1 MNTPLN
7 INIISHIE
15 NHANNTPDKTA
26 IYRRVIPM
34 QNNNNYYILILCII
48 LFLIS
53 ESKLFGIFIFILG
66 MIQIKSILHNDNWEW
81 EAVSYQKLNSDIN
94 QISKKL
100 IIGGMKPRQVIWLL
114 WAPEQK
120 YELIIMILALIKI
133 GVIISWSSPEQIG
146 GILKFYEKIEEISP
160 ELIIG
165 KPYILNVVKFI
176 KFISFGKMFQSIK
189 VFYPHYNIS
198 SNYLLEKTHECI
210 VETFPAKMD
219 DVSII
224 GFTTGSTGYP
234 KGVEITFGM
243 LNSQVTSWKRI
254 LKDDIVKNNG
264 MVTIL
269 HHSINFIFLDLAVG
283 MSSVLPE
290 GNILDQD
297 SIDINVVM
305 NMVRRFTVD
314 VLTGSPILIKKISDR
329 NYTIPSHLNKIIS
342 YGCEL
347 HLNFFD
353 KIKNAFH
360 PFSEGRLLSMYG
372 STEGGPI
379 SLLDGK
385 DITYNIRQNY
395 KDGNGIC
402 LGRTD
407 SSIIEVYI
415 RDGEFLYNNTSDMK
429 RIEGE
434 ICITGPGA
442 SIKCTREEDTELTK
456 ITDFSGKIF
465 HRTGDYGYYD
475 IYGNL
480 WCLGRISHSVETKWG
495 VIYPLQIEAA
505 VNTLIMPEVFATAFV
520 GIPSSDGSKFKSPF
534 LVFRLFPNYS
544 TLSNETLENVKKL
557 LKSGKMIKHL
567 DIEFI
572 IHDQNEK
579 WPVDPRH
586 KSKIG
591 RSVIA
596 RWVASKILKF

>member
-1 MNTPLN
+1 MNL
-7 INIISHIE
+7 ISHIE
-15 NHANNTPDKTA
+15 NHANNTPNNIA
-26 IYRRVIPM
+26 IYRRVVPI
-34 QNNNNYYILILCII
+34 QNKNNYYILILCII
-48 LFLIS
+48 LFAIILDYSI
-53 ESKLFGIFIFILG
+53 LFGIFLFFLG
-66 MIQIKSILHNDNWEW
+66 LTQIKSILDNDDWEW
-81 EAVSYQKLNSDIN
+81 ESVSYRKLNNDIN

-100 IIGGMKPRQVIWLL
+100 IIGGVKPRQKIWLL

-120 YELIIMILALIKI
+120 YELIIMILALLKI
-133 GVIISWSSPEQIG
+133 GVVISWSSPEQIG

-165 KPYILNVVKFI
+165 KPFILNIVKFI
-176 KFISFGKMFQSIK
+176 KFISLGKIFKSIT
-189 VFYPHYNIS
+189 VFYPHYKIIS
-198 SNYLLEKTHECI
+198 SNLDSECI

-219 DVSII
+219 DVAII

-243 LNSQVTSWKRI
+243 LNSQVNSWKKI

-269 HHSINFIFLDLAVG
+269 HHAINFIFLDLAAG
-283 MSSVLPE
+283 ISSVIPE

-305 NMVRRFTVD
+305 NIVRRFTVD
-314 VLTGSPILIKKISDR
+314 ILTGSPILIKKISDN
-329 NYTIPSHLNKIIS
+329 NYKIPSHVNKIIR

-353 KIKNAFH
+353 KIKDSFQ
-360 PFSEGRLLSMYG
+360 PGTEGRLLSMYG

-379 SLLDGK
+379 AIFDGK
-385 DITYNIRQNY
+385 DITPNIIQNY

-407 SSIIEVYI
+407 ISIIEVYI
-415 RDGEFLYNNTSDMK
+415 RNDDFLYNNTSGMK

-442 SIKCTREEDTELTK
+442 SIKCTRDEDTNLTK
-456 ITDFSGKIF
+456 ITDFSGKIY

-480 WCLGRISHSVETKWG
+480 WCLGRISHLVETKWG
-495 VIYPLQIEAA
+495 VFYPLQVEAA
-505 VNTLIMPEVFATAFV
+505 VNTLIMPEVFATAFI
-520 GIPSSDGSKFKSPF
+520 GIPSSDGSNFYSPF
-534 LVFRLFPNYS
+534 LVFRLFPNHTS
-544 TLSNETLENVKKL
+544 LSSETLSNVKIL

-572 IHDQNEK
+572 IHDPNEK

-591 RSVIA
+591 RPAIA
-596 RWVASKILKF
+596 RWVASKISKF

>member
-1 MNTPLN
+1 M
-7 INIISHIE
+7 NIISHIE
-15 NHANNTPDKTA
+15 NHSNNTPTNIA
-26 IYRRVIPM
+26 IYRRVVPI
-34 QNNNNYYILILCII
+34 QNRNNYYILILCIVLFVII
-48 LFLIS
+48 LDYSI
-53 ESKLFGIFIFILG
+53 LFGILLFFLG
-66 MIQIKSILHNDNWEW
+66 LIQIKSILDNDDWEW
-81 EAVSYQKLNSDIN
+81 EWESVSYRKLNNDIN

-100 IIGGMKPRQVIWLL
+100 IIGGVKPRQKIWLL

-120 YELIIMILALIKI
+120 YDIIIMILALLKI
-133 GVIISWSSPEQIG
+133 GVVISWSSPEQIG
-146 GILKFYEKIEEISP
+146 GLLKFYEKIEEISP

-165 KPYILNVVKFI
+165 KPFILNIVKFI
-176 KFISFGKMFQSIK
+176 KFISFGKIFKSIT

-198 SNYLLEKTHECI
+198 SNLTSDCV

-219 DVSII
+219 DVAII

-243 LNSQVTSWKRI
+243 LNSQVNAWKKIIR
-254 LKDDIVKNNG
+254 DDVMNNG
-264 MVTIL
+264 KVTTL
-269 HHSINFIFLDLAVG
+269 HHAINFIFLDLAVG
-283 MSSVLPE
+283 ISSVLPD

-329 NYTIPSHLNKIIS
+329 NYKIPSHLNKIIS

-360 PFSEGRLLSMYG
+360 PCSEGRLLSMYG

-379 SLLDGK
+379 AIFDGK
-385 DITYNIRQNY
+385 DITPDIIQNY

-407 SSIIEVYI
+407 RSIIEVYI
-415 RDGEFLYNNTSDMK
+415 RNDDFLYNNTSGMK

-465 HRTGDYGYYD
+465 HITGDYGYYD

-480 WCLGRISHSVETKWG
+480 WCLGRISHLVETKWG

-534 LVFRLFPNYS
+534 LVFRLFPNHS
-544 TLSNETLENVKKL
+544 SLSNETLSNVKIL

-572 IHDQNEK
+572 IHDPKEK

-591 RSVIA
+591 RPVIA
-596 RWVASKILKF
+596 LWVASKILKF